1 MAKGTLCFRIHG
13 EDFTRLVRSMWAD
26 EQEPERALRILEG
39 GLPDMGFEDRL
50 SVLTGRKKLVGD
62 SRDGGLGLE
71 KDSATKSPHGNL
83 LTIESVIGAF
93 RSQID
98 SLEENQ
104 RMVLDARREDEAEDE
119 RQRIREEVEIRKE
132 LQEERVAR
140 MQEEA
145 DKAKPRKP
153 PKFKRSITG
162 QSGWLSPDG
171 KFYPCGYMEHISI
184 AHRLNRNEG
193 TLEELGWIKIQS
205 GWAISPGGLH
215 HDLPATQSQIDL
227 LFDWYTARG
236 EELPHWLRYQLK
248 EGK

>member
-1 MAKGTLCFRIHG
+1 MAKGTLCFHIHG

-26 EQEPERALRILEG
+26 EQEPERALRVLEG

-104 RMVLDARREDEAEDE
+104 RTVLDAWREEEGAKE

-145 DKAKPRKP
+145 DNAEPREP
-153 PKFKRSITG
+153 PKGARKITG

-171 KFYPCGYMEHISI
+171 KFYACGYMEHISM
-184 AHRLNRNEG
+184 ADELNRNEG
-193 TLEELGWIKIQS
+193 TLEELGWIKIQ
-205 GWAISPGGLH
+205 GGTAISPGGFRR
-215 HDLPATQSQIDL
+215 DLPATQSQVDL

-236 EELPHWLRYQLK
+236 EELPYWLKSQLK
-248 EGK
+248 EG